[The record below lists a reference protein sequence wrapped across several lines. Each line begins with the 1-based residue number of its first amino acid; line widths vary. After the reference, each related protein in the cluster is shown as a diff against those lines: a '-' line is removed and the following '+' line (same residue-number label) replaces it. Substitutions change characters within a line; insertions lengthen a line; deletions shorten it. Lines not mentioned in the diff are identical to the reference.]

1 MSYLFVLLLLKIFVF
16 LAIKWNIATQAS
28 FLLWKGLLVHFLDI
42 LKGEGT
48 SLGQILRKME
58 PNKVKWVAEKKEFDS
73 HLQ

>member
-1 MSYLFVLLLLKIFVF
+1 MY
-16 LAIKWNIATQAS
+16 
-28 FLLWKGLLVHFLDI
+28 FLDI

-73 HLQ
+73 HLQRGIKHGRVIALMKQTKICYLISMKSLT